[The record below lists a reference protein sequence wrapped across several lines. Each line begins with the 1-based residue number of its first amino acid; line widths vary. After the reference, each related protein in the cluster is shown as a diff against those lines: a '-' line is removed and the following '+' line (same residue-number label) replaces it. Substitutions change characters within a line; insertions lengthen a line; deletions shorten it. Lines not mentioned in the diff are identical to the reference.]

1 ADLNYLY
8 SLPTRRSSDLPPTNV
23 FFSTFLWT
31 NDAAEIIAL
40 SPISTPG
47 KIVVFAP
54 IKTLLPILTSPIRY
68 SLIKYS
74 CANIVVLYPIIV
86 LSPIDIFS
94 GNIVS
99 GITIK
104 ANAVSLPTF
113 IFKNVRYNQF
123 LTLKKGIKRPIEIII
138 KFFITLKN
146 ETVLYICHKEFVP
159 STG

>member
-1 ADLNYLY
+1 
-8 SLPTRRSSDLPPTNV
+8 
-23 FFSTFLWT
+23 
-31 NDAAEIIAL
+31 
-40 SPISTPG
+40 
-47 KIVVFAP
+47 
-54 IKTLLPILTSPIRY
+54 
-68 SLIKYS
+68 
-74 CANIVVLYPIIV
+74 IVVLYPIIV

-146 ETVLYICHKEFVP
+146 ETVLYICHKEFVT
-159 STG
+159 STGYSLVLRISTPRLFLLNHSYLLTYKLDYIVVNKLFLLYSKHPLMF